1 MVTIFLVNNVL
12 VNNLYLGCC
21 MLIQE
26 RLGLFTNLHPKTV
39 VENRA
44 ALLRDLVSPWR
55 HLNLELC
62 KTILLLFLF
71 ILILYVHL
79 YS

>member
-1 MVTIFLVNNVL
+1 MVTILLVNNVL
-12 VNNLYLGCC
+12 VNNLNLRCC

-26 RLGLFTNLHPKTV
+26 HLRLFTNLHPKTV
-39 VENRA
+39 VENRT
-44 ALLRDLVSPWR
+44 ALLRGIVPSWR
-55 HLNLELC
+55 YLNLELC

-79 YS
+79 DS